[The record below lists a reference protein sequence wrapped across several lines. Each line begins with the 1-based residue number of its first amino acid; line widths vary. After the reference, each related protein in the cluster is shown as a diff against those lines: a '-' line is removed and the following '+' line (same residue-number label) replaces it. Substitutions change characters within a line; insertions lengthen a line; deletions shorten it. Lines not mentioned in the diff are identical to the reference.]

1 MYYKINSTNKAF
13 LDLIEKLLK
22 KKITVPKETLIF
34 YKYTNITMSVLEW
47 VFGKQITPQER
58 LKMNQRSLQKAIREI
73 DRENRKLKL
82 QDTKLTAEIKKLCKN
97 GQIKQAKIKSKDLIR
112 TKNYIKKFELMETKL
127 NMINLRIQSI
137 KTTDLM
143 SKSVKEA
150 SGLLKAMNLGVN
162 LPQLQKISMEFEKQ
176 NEIMDQKQEMMD
188 DVLDDV
194 FDEDNE
200 DEEEEVDEFLAK
212 IMDEIDVDLKGK
224 LVNETPNSDLAFANS
239 EKADES
245 LAAPI
250 AMGADD
256 DLQARL
262 NSLKR

>member
-1 MYYKINSTNKAF
+1 
-13 LDLIEKLLK
+13 
-22 KKITVPKETLIF
+22 
-34 YKYTNITMSVLEW
+34 MSVFEW

-73 DRENRKLKL
+73 DRENRKLK
-82 QDTKLTAEIKKLCKN
+82 QQETKLTGEIKKMCKN

-137 KTTDLM
+137 KTTDMM

-150 SGLLKAMNLGVN
+150 SGLLRTMNVGVN
-162 LPQLQKISMEFEKQ
+162 LPQLQKISMEFERQ

-194 FDEDNE
+194 FDEENE

-224 LVNETPNSDLAFANS
+224 LVNQTPNTDLTGTN
-239 EKADES
+239 ADAVNENP
-245 LAAPI
+245 AAPI
-250 AMGADD
+250 AMGADE

>member
-1 MYYKINSTNKAF
+1 
-13 LDLIEKLLK
+13 
-22 KKITVPKETLIF
+22 
-34 YKYTNITMSVLEW
+34 MSVFEW

-73 DRENRKLKL
+73 DRENRKLK
-82 QDTKLTAEIKKLCKN
+82 QQETKLTGEIKKMCKN

-137 KTTDLM
+137 KTTDMM

-150 SGLLKAMNLGVN
+150 SGLLRTMNVGVN
-162 LPQLQKISMEFEKQ
+162 LPQLQKISMEFERQ

-194 FDEDNE
+194 FDEENE

-212 IMDEIDVDLKGK
+212 LMDEIDVDLKGK
-224 LVNETPNSDLAFANS
+224 LVNQTPNTDLTGTNAEAVN
-239 EKADES
+239 ENP
-245 LAAPI
+245 AAPI
-250 AMGADD
+250 AMGADE

>member
-1 MYYKINSTNKAF
+1 
-13 LDLIEKLLK
+13 
-22 KKITVPKETLIF
+22 
-34 YKYTNITMSVLEW
+34 
-47 VFGKQITPQER
+47 
-58 LKMNQRSLQKAIREI
+58 MNQRSLQKAIREI
-73 DRENRKLKL
+73 DRENRKLK
-82 QDTKLTAEIKKLCKN
+82 QQETKLTGEIKKMCKN

-137 KTTDLM
+137 KTTDMM

-150 SGLLKAMNLGVN
+150 SGLLRTMNVGVN
-162 LPQLQKISMEFEKQ
+162 LPQLQKISMEFERQ

-194 FDEDNE
+194 FDEENE

-224 LVNETPNSDLAFANS
+224 LVNQTPNSDLTVTNAEAVN
-239 EKADES
+239 ENP
-245 LAAPI
+245 AAPI
-250 AMGADD
+250 AMGADE

>member
-1 MYYKINSTNKAF
+1 
-13 LDLIEKLLK
+13 
-22 KKITVPKETLIF
+22 
-34 YKYTNITMSVLEW
+34 MSVLEW

-82 QDTKLTAEIKKLCKN
+82 QETKLTTEIKKLCKN

-150 SGLLKAMNLGVN
+150 SGLLKAMNVGVN

-194 FDEDNE
+194 FGSEDE

-212 IMDEIDVDLKGK
+212 IMDEIDVDLKNRLG
-224 LVNETPNSDLAFANS
+224 EQAPNAELPQTAA
-239 EKADES
+239 EGIES
-245 LAAPI
+245 AASPI

-262 NSLKR
+262 DSLKR

>member
-1 MYYKINSTNKAF
+1 
-13 LDLIEKLLK
+13 
-22 KKITVPKETLIF
+22 
-34 YKYTNITMSVLEW
+34 MSVFEW

-73 DRENRKLKL
+73 DRENRKLK
-82 QDTKLTAEIKKLCKN
+82 QQEAKLTGEIKKMCKN

-137 KTTDLM
+137 KTTDMM

-150 SGLLKAMNLGVN
+150 SGLLRTMNVGVN
-162 LPQLQKISMEFEKQ
+162 LPQLQKISMEFERQ

-194 FDEDNE
+194 FDEENE

-224 LVNETPNSDLAFANS
+224 LVNQTPNTDLTGTNAEAVN
-239 EKADES
+239 ENP
-245 LAAPI
+245 AAPI
-250 AMGADD
+250 AMGADE

>member
-1 MYYKINSTNKAF
+1 
-13 LDLIEKLLK
+13 
-22 KKITVPKETLIF
+22 
-34 YKYTNITMSVLEW
+34 MSVFEW

-73 DRENRKLKL
+73 DRENRKLK
-82 QDTKLTAEIKKLCKN
+82 QQETKLTGEIKKMCKN

-137 KTTDLM
+137 KTTDMM

-150 SGLLKAMNLGVN
+150 SGLLRTMNVGVN
-162 LPQLQKISMEFEKQ
+162 LPQLQKISMEFERQ

-194 FDEDNE
+194 FDEENE

-224 LVNETPNSDLAFANS
+224 LVNQTPNTDLTGTNAEAVN
-239 EKADES
+239 ENP
-245 LAAPI
+245 AAPI
-250 AMGADD
+250 AMGADE

>member
-1 MYYKINSTNKAF
+1 
-13 LDLIEKLLK
+13 
-22 KKITVPKETLIF
+22 
-34 YKYTNITMSVLEW
+34 MSVLEW

-82 QDTKLTAEIKKLCKN
+82 QETKLTTEIKKLCKN

-150 SGLLKAMNLGVN
+150 SGLLKAMNVGVN

-194 FDEDNE
+194 FDSEDE

-212 IMDEIDVDLKGK
+212 IMDEIDVDLKNRLG
-224 LVNETPNSDLAFANS
+224 EQAPNAELPQTAA
-239 EKADES
+239 EGIES
-245 LAAPI
+245 AASPI

-262 NSLKR
+262 DSLKR

>member
-1 MYYKINSTNKAF
+1 
-13 LDLIEKLLK
+13 
-22 KKITVPKETLIF
+22 
-34 YKYTNITMSVLEW
+34 MSVFEW

-73 DRENRKLKL
+73 DRENRKLK
-82 QDTKLTAEIKKLCKN
+82 QQETKLTSEIKKMCKN

-127 NMINLRIQSI
+127 NMINLRIQTI
-137 KTTDLM
+137 KTTDMM

-150 SGLLKAMNLGVN
+150 SGLLRAMNVGVN

-200 DEEEEVDEFLAK
+200 EEEEEVDEFLGK

-224 LVNETPNSDLAFANS
+224 LVNQAPNSDLSGTNAELINENS
-239 EKADES
+239 
-245 LAAPI
+245 AAPI
-250 AMGADD
+250 AMGADE

-262 NSLKR
+262 DSLKR